1 MSFNDYNNLIN
12 IIKNRRSTRSF
23 TDQKINNRS
32 IQRIIKAGIF
42 APSGANSQNQRFL
55 IIDDKKEIKRIG
67 RTRICWPY
75 KNNSKMIIKKPEG
88 IIGNSQVLIIIF
100 TKDTC
105 GIKKE
110 ERHIWNTLNSENA
123 SASIQN
129 MLLTATSLGIGSCWI
144 SFNEMMNHQRP
155 LNWSTYQSIFRNYD
169 LNSNIR
175 PRGIIMLGYPRG
187 GYINGFPKGEKK
199 HGPELNL
206 VMRKKMK
213 FYLIQKKNFSF
224 RRQNFYQKTIIYISK
239 KLIKILL
246 NIVGIINK
254 IIIINE

>member
-1 MSFNDYNNLIN
+1 
-12 IIKNRRSTRSF
+12 
-23 TDQKINNRS
+23 
-32 IQRIIKAGIF
+32 
-42 APSGANSQNQRFL
+42 
-55 IIDDKKEIKRIG
+55 
-67 RTRICWPY
+67 
-75 KNNSKMIIKKPEG
+75 
-88 IIGNSQVLIIIF
+88 
-100 TKDTC
+100 
-105 GIKKE
+105 
-110 ERHIWNTLNSENA
+110 
-123 SASIQN
+123 
-129 MLLTATSLGIGSCWI
+129 
-144 SFNEMMNHQRP
+144 
-155 LNWSTYQSIFRNYD
+155 
-169 LNSNIR
+169 
-175 PRGIIMLGYPRG
+175 MLGYPRG